1 MNHTSI
7 MSASSRRSMT
17 LSAVMVGAVLATLC
31 TPTLAFTVGRS
42 AIAKKMH
49 VQHKYF
55 DITQR
60 QRHTTTSSALNQEIP
75 NNNSQEKEMMDAA
88 LREEQFRQGV
98 QQGINNLQ
106 SMPENSP
113 RPQKIDPLIASLT
126 RIDEPTPSNVPTRQV
141 PLFGEVPADGNLAL
155 LVPAAA
161 IAVLGFLFSIVVAFN
176 SRDAIVQELS
186 QVELP
191 EMKYTPTKVEE
202 GKCRGLCS
210 SQDEDLNGLKNFM
223 EGISNSKVQDL

>member
-1 MNHTSI
+1 MTTGAS
-7 MSASSRRSMT
+7 SSRRSMT
-17 LSAVMVGAVLATLC
+17 LSTVMVVAVLLATLY

-42 AIAKKMH
+42 SIAKKMH
-49 VQHKYF
+49 VQHSNF
-55 DITQR
+55 DITQQH
-60 QRHTTTSSALNQEIP
+60 QRHTATSSALNQEIP

-161 IAVLGFLFSIVVAFN
+161 IGLLGFLFSIVVAFN